1 MQRTTVFGRTKF
13 LSTVGERQVK
23 VIASDGSIDRMGD
36 QLMPWGCELEEYRR
50 NPVVLAQHDNTAPIA
65 RCSDIHVENAAVVA
79 TIDFPPPG
87 TSERSDE
94 YLRLLKTGVVA
105 AVSVGFL
112 PLDWERIDT
121 GYKYIRWELLELSC
135 VSVPANANA
144 LVVERAFRDQRSPPV
159 ARCPSRLPYAGSLAQ
174 RLRQADY
181 DYQNSAEAAEE
192 RWRRAH
198 ALRLRGEIW

>member
-23 VIASDGSIDRMGD
+23 VIASDGSVDRMGD
-36 QLMPWGCELEEYRR
+36 ILVPYGVQLEEYRR
-50 NPVVLAQHDNTAPIA
+50 NPIVLAQHNAEEPIA

-79 TIDFPPPG
+79 TINFPPAG

-112 PLDWERIDT
+112 PLDWDRIDT
-121 GYKYIRWELLELSC
+121 GYRYNRWTLLELSC

-144 LVVERAFRDQRSPPV
+144 LVVERAFHGSPPD
-159 ARCPSRLPYAGSLAQ
+159 RRRSTLSYAGTAESRQ
-174 RLRQADY
+174 RQADWAFE
-181 DYQNSAEAAEE
+181 NSPEAEAQ
-192 RWRRAH
+192 RKRRAR
-198 ALRLRGEIW
+198 ALRLGAEFLQ

>member
-1 MQRTTVFGRTKF
+1 MQRTTIIGRTKY
-13 LSTVGERQVK
+13 LGERQVR
-23 VIASDGSIDRMGD
+23 VIASDGTVDRMGD
-36 QLMPWGCELEEYRR
+36 VLSPYGCELEQFRR
-50 NPVVLAQHDNTAPIA
+50 NPIVLAQHNAEEPIA
-65 RCSDIHVENAAVVA
+65 RCSDIHLENAAVVA

-94 YLRLLKTGVVA
+94 YLRLLKTGVVG

-112 PLDWERIDT
+112 PLDWERTDT

-144 LVVERAFRDQRSPPV
+144 LVVERAFRGQLLSPV

-181 DYQNSAEAAEE
+181 DYQNSEEAAEE